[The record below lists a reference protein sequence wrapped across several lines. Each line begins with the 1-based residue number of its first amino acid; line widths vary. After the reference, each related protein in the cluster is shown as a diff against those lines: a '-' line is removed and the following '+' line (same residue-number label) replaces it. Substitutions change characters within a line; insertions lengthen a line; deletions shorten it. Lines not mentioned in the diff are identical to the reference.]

1 MIIDVLNFIEP
12 YMYFPIA
19 LLVGMLFLIP
29 TTLFRGKVINYTK
42 DWDNRILKICKV
54 IIYVFIIGYITLL
67 IYLFISLGI
76 KLLCL

>member
-1 MIIDVLNFIEP
+1 MIVDVLNFIEP

-29 TTLFRGKVINYTK
+29 TTLFRGKIINYTK

-54 IIYVFIIGYITLL
+54 IIYVFIIGYIILL
-67 IYLFISLGI
+67 IYLFY
-76 KLLCL
+76 LLYIDIT